1 MSKTKSSELAHYE
14 LLFIVPNKFT
24 EDESKAIVKKVEGMI
39 VKEGGKITYRE
50 DWGKRKFAY
59 EIQKY
64 DHGYYSLFEFDLE
77 GINLAKI
84 DRALRMSNE
93 ILRHQIV
100 VKQVKTE
107 KQVAKEKE
115 ILAKI
120 AAKNIAKEEDAK
132 VEEEAKEKKEQAKDK
147 DKDKV
152 DLKDLDEKLDNI
164 LDTDDLL

>member
-14 LLFIVPNKFT
+14 ILFIVPNKFT
-24 EDESKAIVKKVEGMI
+24 ENEAKGIAKKVEGMI
-39 VKEGGKITYRE
+39 IKEDGKITYRE

-77 GINLAKI
+77 GINLAKV

-93 ILRHQIV
+93 VLRHQIV
-100 VKQVKTE
+100 VKKVKTDEQVK
-107 KQVAKEKE
+107 KEKE
-115 ILAKI
+115 ISAKI
-120 AAKNIAKEEDAK
+120 VAKNVAKEEDAK
-132 VEEEAKEKKEQAKDK
+132 IEEEAKEKKEQAKEK

-164 LDTDDLL
+164 LDTGDLL

>member
-24 EDESKAIVKKVEGMI
+24 EDEAKAIAKKVEEI
-39 VKEGGKITYRE
+39 ITKEDGKITYRE

-59 EIQKY
+59 SIQKY

-77 GINLAKI
+77 GINLTNI

-93 ILRHQIV
+93 VLRHQIV
-100 VKQVKTE
+100 VKKVKTE

-115 ILAKI
+115 ISAKI

-132 VEEEAKEKKEQAKDK
+132 IEEEVKEKKEQAKDK
-147 DKDKV
+147 DKDKI
-152 DLKDLDEKLDNI
+152 DLKELDKKLDNI